1 MPPLSRD
8 QLRTFAERGSV
19 VIPNVV
25 PQPLIEAAMKRIDRL
40 VEQNPPPADRRGF
53 YFYWE
58 SNPADTDPLVALLLE
73 SGAREIV
80 ECLIAPFALARPEQA
95 QVSLNI
101 PVWKHRPGG
110 PHIDG
115 ISITEPN
122 GRPGTFTV
130 LAGILLT
137 DQTASDMGNLWVWP
151 GSHNVAAA
159 YLRQHGPDALFDIE
173 HPTYPMA
180 PPEQV
185 LGRAGDL
192 FLGHYLLGHNMG
204 GNTSAAVRRVVYLR
218 LQAEGHRTRWRDCVR
233 DPLLEFEPA
242 RLALD
247 RAG

>member
-1 MPPLSRD
+1 MSPLNDD
-8 QLRTFAERGSV
+8 QLRRFAERGSV

-25 PQPLIEAAMKRIDRL
+25 PPTLVEAAMQQIDRL

-53 YFYWE
+53 HFYWE
-58 SNPADTDPLVALLLE
+58 QNPADTDPLVALLQE
-73 SGAREIV
+73 SSAREIV
-80 ECLIAPFALARPEQA
+80 ESLIAPLALAKLEQL

-101 PVWKHRPGG
+101 PVWNHRPGG

-115 ISITEPN
+115 LTITEPS
-122 GRPGTFTV
+122 GRPGTFTL

-151 GSHNVAAA
+151 GSHNVAAS
-159 YLRQHGPDALFDIE
+159 YLGERGPEALFDIE

-180 PPEQV
+180 EPEQV

-192 FLGHYLLGHNMG
+192 FLGNDLLGHNMG
-204 GNTSAAVRRVVYLR
+204 GNTSAVVRRVVYFRLR
-218 LQAEGHRTRWRDCVR
+218 AEGHRTRWRDCVR

-242 RLALD
+242 RMALN
-247 RAG
+247 RPR